1 MILWRPPF
9 GVTVGRK
16 AGSKNELTLLFMK
29 DWNHDL
35 VHQLSEDLDSLWRY
49 GQYLKKSKG
58 CRHCVLMWKKF
69 QQLDKEK
76 TKMLREEIVRHIRE
90 KRFG

>member
-1 MILWRPPF
+1 
-9 GVTVGRK
+9 
-16 AGSKNELTLLFMK
+16 MK

-58 CRHCVLMWKKF
+58 CGHCTAMWKKF
-69 QQLDKEK
+69 RKLDSGKVE
-76 TKMLREEIVRHIRE
+76 MLKEEIGRHLRE
-90 KRFG
+90 KRFD